1 MPSSYTAS
9 ARFTLQATG
18 ENNNTWGVILNQG
31 VFQLVDDTINGQW
44 AASVSG
50 PHTLSVSLGATDEA
64 RMRFLNVTGGSG
76 GTITVP
82 SVPKGYFVRN
92 GASGPVTISAGG
104 TSAVFNPGEAGQC
117 HTDGSTVFPAMINGL
132 TVKGYVDQ
140 QILASTITTPPVLG
154 QSGKVLSNDGVSTLS
169 WVNSLPGL
177 TLGTLTVTGATTL
190 AALTTTGATIHNG
203 SLTTTGATTHNGT
216 LLVTGASLTVAPAAG
231 NATLSLS
238 TVAGASS
245 FLSIAGNGNVAGTT
259 SFDLLQDA
267 TNTAYMWNRANGSMS
282 FGTNNAARMSI
293 TAAGVVNM
301 TSALNVT
308 GTVSAG
314 QFNFPANA
322 VNYISADAGSASQ
335 IILQANSV
343 NSLTVSGT
351 ACNIAVP
358 ITSTGGDMHV
368 NNGDI
373 YTQRAGGAANS
384 GVIFLGNTNAYLY
397 FDGTNYNFNG
407 VHQIIAAGG
416 AFQTGPGGWNGTG
429 CVSAQGAAGGPL
441 GYAFSAYAP
450 ATAYGCLISR
460 VDTTPVYLNLFS
472 YSGTVVGSITTNG
485 SAISYNTSSDER
497 LKIFTGAYSAAEA
510 VAVIQADPVRTF
522 NWNEFSAS
530 PGVAAIGWGAQTS
543 YEISP
548 DLAHPAAD
556 ETTDESGKPNHH
568 WGMDQSRRT
577 PYLWAALGAEG
588 GILDRLAALEA
599 QVTSL
604 QRRAHGR

>member
-140 QILASTITTPPVLG
+140 QILASTVTTPPILG
-154 QSGKVLSNDGVSTLS
+154 QSGKVLTNDGVSTLS
-169 WVNSLPGL
+169 WSNSLPGL

-190 AALTTTGATIHNG
+190 AALTTTGAT
-203 SLTTTGATTHNGT
+203 THNGT
-216 LLVTGASLTVAPAAG
+216 LLVTGVSLTIAPAAG

-322 VNYISADAGSASQ
+322 VNYISAGAGSASQ

-351 ACNIAVP
+351 ACSITVP
-358 ITSTGGDMHV
+358 LTTTGGDMHV
-368 NNGDI
+368 TNGDI
-373 YTQRAGGAANS
+373 YAQRAGGAANT
-384 GVIFLGNTNAYLY
+384 GVLFLGNAGAYLY
-397 FDGTNYNFNG
+397 YDGSNYQFSG
-407 VHQIIAAGG
+407 AHSLSVASGG
-416 AFQTGPGGWNGTG
+416 ACFQTGVGGWNGTG

-450 ATAYGCLISR
+450 ASAYGCIIAR
-460 VDTTPVYLNLFS
+460 VDTTPVYLGLFS

-485 SAISYNTSSDER
+485 TNVSYNTSSDER

-577 PYLWAALGAEG
+577 PYLWAAVGAEG
-588 GILDRLAALEA
+588 GILDRLVALEA

-604 QRRAHGR
+604 QRRLHAR

>member
-18 ENNNTWGVILNQG
+18 ENNNTWGVILNNG
-31 VFQLVDDTINGQW
+31 VFQLVDDSINGRIGL
-44 AASVSG
+44 ALSG
-50 PHTLSVSLGATDEA
+50 AHTLTTNLGATDEA
-64 RMRFLNVTGGSG
+64 RMRFIDVTGGSG
-76 GTITVP
+76 GTITIP

-92 GASGPVTISAGG
+92 GASGPVTVSAGG
-104 TSAVFNPGEAGQC
+104 TAAVYQPGEAGAC
-117 HTDGSTVFPAMINGL
+117 HTDGTKVYPAQINGL

-190 AALTTTGATIHNG
+190 AALTTTGAT
-203 SLTTTGATTHNGT
+203 THNGT

-231 NATLSLS
+231 NATFSLS

-245 FLSIAGNGNVAGTT
+245 FLSIAANGNVPGTT

-267 TNTAYMWNRANGSMS
+267 TNTAYMWNRANGPIN
-282 FGTNNAARMSI
+282 FGTNNISRMGIAATGAVS
-293 TAAGVVNM
+293 M
-301 TSALNVT
+301 TGALTVA

-599 QVTSL
+599 TVARL
-604 QRRAHGR
+604 ERKHGVFR